1 MPTSFLT
8 PSLHFF
14 HVLEFPTIIPGY
26 GLETKLVTADTTLAQ
41 KDGVI
46 S

>member
-1 MPTSFLT
+1 MPTPFPT

-14 HVLEFPTIIPGY
+14 LVLEFPTIIPGY
-26 GLETKLVTADTTLAQ
+26 RLEMKLVTADTTLAQ
-41 KDGVI
+41 KDEVI